1 MRYLQLCLGGVE
13 MHDAFKKTVN
23 ADDEH
28 SENIGNRSAENFS
41 AKQAYFMEYQETI
54 YAQQEVENYIA
65 IMIIVLIVCF
75 CFYVIK
81 VI

>member
-1 MRYLQLCLGGVE
+1 MCYLRLRLGGVE
-13 MHDAFKKTVN
+13 MHDAFKKTLN
-23 ADDEH
+23 ASDEH
-28 SENIGNRSAENFS
+28 SEKLGNRGAENLS
-41 AKQAYFMEYQETI
+41 ARQAYFMNYQKTI

-65 IMIIVLIVCF
+65 IMIIALIVCF